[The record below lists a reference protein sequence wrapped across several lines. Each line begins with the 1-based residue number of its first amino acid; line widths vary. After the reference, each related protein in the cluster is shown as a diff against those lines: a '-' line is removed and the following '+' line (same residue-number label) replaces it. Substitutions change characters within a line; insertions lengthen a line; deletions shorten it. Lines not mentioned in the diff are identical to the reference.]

1 MVPLIPLALNLAQ
14 FAPSLLRFFGADNKS
29 VNTASTVIDIAK
41 AVTGASTPEDAIT
54 MIQGDQAKRY
64 EFNLKVLESE
74 QRLQESY
81 LKDMDSAR
89 KRDMV
94 FIASGTRNYRAD
106 AMFFLAVIVIVGIAA
121 AIWNTPGIDE
131 YTKGIATL
139 ILGRFLGYLD
149 NIYNFEFGSTRSSK
163 QKDSTIESL
172 SQDRTNADK

>member
-1 MVPLIPLALNLAQ
+1 MAPLIPLALNLAQ
-14 FAPSLLRFFGADNKS
+14 FAPSLLRFFNADNKS
-29 VNTASTVIDIAK
+29 VKTAETVIGIAK
-41 AVTGASTPEDAIT
+41 AVTGASTSEGALE

-64 EFNLKVLESE
+64 EFNMQVLENE
-74 QRLQESY
+74 AALQESY
-81 LKDMDSAR
+81 LMDMQSAR
-89 KRDMV
+89 KRDEL
-94 FIASGTRNYRAD
+94 FITSGTRNYRAD

-172 SQDRTNADK
+172 SQDKTNADK

>member
-1 MVPLIPLALNLAQ
+1 MAPLIPLALNLAQ
-14 FAPSLLRFFGADNKS
+14 FAPSLLRFFNADNKS
-29 VNTASTVIDIAK
+29 VKTAETVIGIAK
-41 AVTGASTPEDAIT
+41 AVTGASTSEGALE

-64 EFNLKVLESE
+64 EFNMQVLENE
-74 QRLQESY
+74 AALQESY
-81 LKDMDSAR
+81 LKDMQSAR
-89 KRDMV
+89 KRDEL
-94 FIASGTRNYRAD
+94 FITSGTRNYRAD

-172 SQDRTNADK
+172 SQDKTNADK